1 MCGNGEGAVG
11 WFVGGAAILVF
22 NGAGGGDDGVVVRV
36 GVVDALGGGFIVL
49 EVDGAAGA
57 FAVFHFVAD
66 LAAGGNVFVSQL
78 SWLAS
83 LAKGLRSLSGPRGP
97 SGAVLEFVSAWAM
110 VPALARARRALAAAL
125 RIRVVFF
132 IVPGYRVLECCHV

>member
-1 MCGNGEGAVG
+1 VCGNGEGAVG

-66 LAAGGNVFVSQL
+66 LAAGGNVFVSPAQL
-78 SWLAS
+78 A
-83 LAKGLRSLSGPRGP
+83 G
-97 SGAVLEFVSAWAM
+97 
-110 VPALARARRALAAAL
+110 
-125 RIRVVFF
+125 VFGEG
-132 IVPGYRVLECCHV
+132 VTVA